1 MGPIADPFPADP
13 FAADPFAAA
22 DVLGVADSSGV
33 VIGWTRAS
41 SVSGMAVPTT
51 EESVQRIRDL
61 CLAQPGA
68 TERESHG
75 EPSWFVGKQFLTVAD
90 RHHDDRVAFW
100 AAAPDGAQEH
110 WIALDAG
117 RFFRPPYVG
126 GRGWI
131 GVYLD
136 VEQDW
141 DDIAEIVAAAHEA
154 VAPPRLRRAP

>member
-1 MGPIADPFPADP
+1 MHR
-13 FAADPFAAA
+13 
-22 DVLGVADSSGV
+22 V
-33 VIGWTRAS
+33 
-41 SVSGMAVPTT
+41 
-51 EESVQRIRDL
+51 RDL
-61 CLAQPGA
+61 CLALPGA
-68 TERESHG
+68 TERISHG
-75 EPSWFVGKQFLTVAD
+75 EPSWFVKKQFVTFAD

-110 WIALDAG
+110 WVGLDPV

-141 DDIAEIVAAAHEA
+141 DDIAEIIEAAHA
-154 VAPPRLRRAP
+154 VVTADRPRRTR